1 MSQTGDQGPDR
12 QLTGARPGF
21 AHLRRPGPPRSSSAH
36 PQRGPRCGQLG
47 VWVSAVEQRG
57 PEEPLMGAGR
67 GAGTPAP
74 SAAPRPGPPAPAV
87 PLHPAPG
94 ARCPPVQGGQGVW
107 TLSTCGQWPKP
118 VSQVSQGP
126 CGTAWRGL
134 CLLQTQGSLR
144 AREGRPAGGQLCPRR
159 TPHTDPP
166 RDLWPAGQQSS
177 VLWAEPGGR
186 HSLGGLP
193 RVCGSASAHGTWI
206 GWHLASPTCAPF
218 LPAPPS
224 AAGVG
229 AAWAGSGRGAGGAT
243 GRGPSFRVWWV
254 CRWAEALEHGPRSG
268 GGSHGRKGTRRRG
281 GRRSPGAPRH
291 AVRGG
296 RARRSSCSGVGR
308 SHTPRRCRSVSPQ
321 HADRPQEVRARGLP
335 AVRSVQ
341 PWPQTQRGP
350 GLPSGGRPS
359 PRPRHGSAARPD
371 PLVWASHVGSHTAR
385 ERLHPAS
392 SASAVG
398 PCEVRASR

>member
-21 AHLRRPGPPRSSSAH
+21 AHLRHPGPPRSSSAH

-47 VWVSAVEQRG
+47 AWVSAVEQRG

-87 PLHPAPG
+87 PLRPAPG

-126 CGTAWRGL
+126 RGTAWRGL

-166 RDLWPAGQQSS
+166 RDLWPGGQQSS

-229 AAWAGSGRGAGGAT
+229 AAWAGSGRGAGGGHRT
-243 GRGPSFRVWWV
+243 GTLLPSVVGVQAGGGLRARAQIW
-254 CRWAEALEHGPRSG
+254 RRLPRSEG
-268 GGSHGRKGTRRRG
+268 D
-281 GRRSPGAPRH
+281 PA
-291 AVRGG
+291 
-296 RARRSSCSGVGR
+296 ARRAALPGGPAACC
-308 SHTPRRCRSVSPQ
+308 PRRAGTPF
-321 HADRPQEVRARGLP
+321 LL
-335 AVRSVQ
+335 
-341 PWPQTQRGP
+341 QRCG
-350 GLPSGGRPS
+350 
-359 PRPRHGSAARPD
+359 AE
-371 PLVWASHVGSHTAR
+371 SHTAT
-385 ERLHPAS
+385 L
-392 SASAVG
+392 
-398 PCEVRASR
+398 

>member
-1 MSQTGDQGPDR
+1 MRAAGRLG
-12 QLTGARPGF
+12 
-21 AHLRRPGPPRSSSAH
+21 LRRGAAGPGGAANGCRAGGWHPRPLCSPPPWATRTSSPAPPCARSPLPTRSGWSGGLDPQHVWPVAEARVAGQPGPLRHRVEGPLSAADPGESPSPRS
-36 PQRGPRCGQLG
+36 
-47 VWVSAVEQRG
+47 
-57 PEEPLMGAGR
+57 
-67 GAGTPAP
+67 
-74 SAAPRPGPPAPAV
+74 
-87 PLHPAPG
+87 
-94 ARCPPVQGGQGVW
+94 
-107 TLSTCGQWPKP
+107 
-118 VSQVSQGP
+118 
-126 CGTAWRGL
+126 
-134 CLLQTQGSLR
+134 
-144 AREGRPAGGQLCPRR
+144 RPAGGQLCPRR

-177 VLWAEPGGR
+177 VLWAEPGR
-186 HSLGGLP
+186 KHSLGGLP

-243 GRGPSFRVWWV
+243 GRGPSFRAWWV
-254 CRWAEALEHGPRSG
+254 CRRAEASERGPRSG

-321 HADRPQEVRARGLP
+321 HADRPQEARARGLP